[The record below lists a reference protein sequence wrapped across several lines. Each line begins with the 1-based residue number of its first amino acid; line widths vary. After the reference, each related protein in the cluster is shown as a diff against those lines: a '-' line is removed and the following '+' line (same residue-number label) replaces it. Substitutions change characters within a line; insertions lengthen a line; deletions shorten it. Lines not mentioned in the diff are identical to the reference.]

1 MAEVV
6 DLDRLIVSAG
16 VPSAEVRSLAVG
28 QSTDIVVEGF
38 DRNLSSELT
47 FISPQLDSRTDTVVV
62 RAAMPVGTT
71 LRPGQRVTLRI
82 VSDEHANRLAV
93 PIDSVVRDEDGA
105 SVIAIVEGDHAR
117 QVPVTTGLRDQDL
130 IEINGPGLR
139 SGMTVVTAG
148 AYGLPAETR
157 IRVIEN

>member
-1 MAEVV
+1 
-6 DLDRLIVSAG
+6 
-16 VPSAEVRSLAVG
+16 
-28 QSTDIVVEGF
+28 
-38 DRNLSSELT
+38 
-47 FISPQLDSRTDTVVV
+47 
-62 RAAMPVGTT
+62 
-71 LRPGQRVTLRI
+71 VTLRI